1 MEAFPVLSMVVSAD
15 SMEELLVV
23 RKTVELQVAT
33 VVRKTVALQVATV
46 VRTTVEPAVQS
57 SPPDSELQLPAQN
70 RRQTL
75 ASGSSPA
82 NSGSSQ
88 RTTIHPLPAALP
100 AADDSA
106 LPESAQTGQ
115 YPALEQP
122 SPSERVPPNSVPVC
136 GRRSSSWH
144 LLTCTYLILQR
155 EPPQAVEPSVLPF
168 PD

>member
-15 SMEELLVV
+15 SMEELL
-23 RKTVELQVAT
+23 

-70 RRQTL
+70 LRQTL
-75 ASGSSPA
+75 ASGSSLA
-82 NSGSSQ
+82 NSGSSR

-106 LPESAQTGQ
+106 LPESAQTGK
-115 YPALEQP
+115 YPAAPEQP

-136 GRRSSSWH
+136 GRKSSSWH

>member
-46 VRTTVEPAVQS
+46 VHTTVEPAVQS
-57 SPPDSELQLPAQN
+57 SPPDSELQLPSQN

-82 NSGSSQ
+82 DSGSSQ
-88 RTTIHPLPAALP
+88 RTTIHPLPAAFP
-100 AADDSA
+100 ADS

-115 YPALEQP
+115 YPAAPEQP

-136 GRRSSSWH
+136 GRKSSSWH
-144 LLTCTYLILQR
+144 LLTCTYLTLQR

>member
-15 SMEELLVV
+15 SMEELL
-23 RKTVELQVAT
+23 

-115 YPALEQP
+115 YPAAPEQP

-136 GRRSSSWH
+136 GRKSSSWH

-155 EPPQAVEPSVLPF
+155 EPPQAVEPSVLLI